1 MKRAFILFWHGLT
14 GILAG
19 VANWFTVILGMKD
32 DSKYGKFIRRV
43 VGSCFAFLMLLLA
56 IAAGWD
62 FCRTACY
69 RLALDKHFNDS
80 YYDTQYISG
89 SVTYYICYDG
99 DNYLK
104 TSGGKKTITGIK
116 WIAKPLGTDSLI
128 CYSDGK
134 KRGYFNMSTGKSVI
148 EPKYDHAWIFSDGLA
163 SVDDNG
169 WIKFVD
175 VTGKVVIDPRIPYR
189 YGMDGYVF
197 HNNHCVVHN
206 GRCDRVGLIDRQG
219 NWTLEPEY
227 SSIEQADTFWIVD
240 NGKEKSVLTDKMKT
254 VVPFIPGRLW
264 IYDGM
269 ISATMADHSIRRYNL
284 QGEQI
289 EDFYINSIEYLT
301 YETPELRFTKT
312 KNCDEEGNLVSETEE
327 SEASHVLATA
337 KCKRYEAETGWY
349 GLMTTEGKVI
359 TPPSYSS
366 ITAVGYD
373 LYLCKDNNEDGVL
386 LDGKG
391 RQVK

>member
-134 KRGYFNMSTGKSVI
+134 KRGYFNMSTGKPVI

-175 VTGKVVIDPRIPYR
+175 VTGKEVIDPRIPYR

-206 GRCDRVGLIDRQG
+206 SRHDRVGLIDRQG
-219 NWTLEPEY
+219 NWALKPEY
-227 SSIEQADTFWIVD
+227 CSIELEDTFWIVD
-240 NGKEKSVLTDKMKT
+240 NGKEKSVITDKMKT
-254 VVPFIPGRLW
+254 VVPFIPGRFW
-264 IYDGM
+264 ICDGI
-269 ISATMADHSIRRYNL
+269 ISATMADHSIRRYNF
-284 QGEQI
+284 QGELI
-289 EDFYINSIEYLT
+289 EDFYINSIEFLT
-301 YETPELRFTKT
+301 YETPELRFMKT
-312 KNCDEEGNLVSETEE
+312 KNYDDEGNLVSETED
-327 SEASHVLATA
+327 SEVFHVQATA

-373 LYLCKDNNEDGVL
+373 MYLCKDNNEDGVL

-391 RQVK
+391 QQVK

>member
-104 TSGGKKTITGIK
+104 TSGGKKTITDIK

-134 KRGYFNMSTGKSVI
+134 KRGYFNMSTGKPVI

-175 VTGKVVIDPRIPYR
+175 VTGKVVIDPGIPYR

-227 SSIEQADTFWIVD
+227 SSIEPADTFWIVD

-254 VVPFIPGRLW
+254 VVPFIPGRFW

-269 ISATMADHSIRRYNL
+269 ISATMADHSIRRYNF
-284 QGEQI
+284 QGELI

-312 KNCDEEGNLVSETEE
+312 KNYDDEGNLVSETED
-327 SEASHVLATA
+327 SEVFHVQATA

-373 LYLCKDNNEDGVL
+373 MYLCKDNNEDGVL

-391 RQVK
+391 QQVK